1 MSASAHSNEQ
11 YEILLR
17 NVSLALGDAVL
28 QLIKNHKK
36 VSGGNILSQLVTEI
50 EREQDQQRFAALRS
64 AIELVGLAPKAER
77 AIQTKA
83 GLAPCLITDPDT
95 G

>member
-1 MSASAHSNEQ
+1 MSASAHSNEH

-36 VSGGNILSQLVTEI
+36 VSVVVN
-50 EREQDQQRFAALRS
+50 
-64 AIELVGLAPKAER
+64 
-77 AIQTKA
+77 
-83 GLAPCLITDPDT
+83 
-95 G
+95 

>member
-1 MSASAHSNEQ
+1 MSASAHSNEH

-28 QLIKNHKK
+28 QLVKNHKK
-36 VSGGNILSQLVTEI
+36 VSGSNILSQLVMEI

-64 AIELVGLAPKAER
+64 AIELVGLAPK
-77 AIQTKA
+77 
-83 GLAPCLITDPDT
+83 G
-95 G
+95 

>member
-28 QLIKNHKK
+28 QLIKNHK
-36 VSGGNILSQLVTEI
+36 
-50 EREQDQQRFAALRS
+50 RYPAAIFFHS
-64 AIELVGLAPKAER
+64 W
-77 AIQTKA
+77 
-83 GLAPCLITDPDT
+83 
-95 G
+95 

>member
-11 YEILLR
+11 YETLLR
-17 NVSLALGDAVL
+17 DVSLALGDAVL

-64 AIELVGLAPKAER
+64 AIELVGLAPK
-77 AIQTKA
+77 
-83 GLAPCLITDPDT
+83 G
-95 G
+95 

>member
-1 MSASAHSNEQ
+1 MSASAHSNEH

-36 VSGGNILSQLVTEI
+36 GLRRQYSFAAGDRDRARAGSAAV
-50 EREQDQQRFAALRS
+50 AALRS
-64 AIELVGLAPKAER
+64 AIELVGLAPK
-77 AIQTKA
+77 
-83 GLAPCLITDPDT
+83 G
-95 G
+95 

>member
-1 MSASAHSNEQ
+1 MSASAHSNEH

-28 QLIKNHKK
+28 QLRKNHKK

-64 AIELVGLAPKAER
+64 AIELVGLAPK
-77 AIQTKA
+77 
-83 GLAPCLITDPDT
+83 G
-95 G
+95 

>member
-1 MSASAHSNEQ
+1 MSASAHSNEH
-11 YEILLR
+11 YETLLR

-64 AIELVGLAPKAER
+64 AIELVGLAPK
-77 AIQTKA
+77 
-83 GLAPCLITDPDT
+83 G
-95 G
+95 

>member
-1 MSASAHSNEQ
+1 MSASAHSNEH

-64 AIELVGLAPKAER
+64 AIELVGLAPK
-77 AIQTKA
+77 
-83 GLAPCLITDPDT
+83 G
-95 G
+95 